1 MVAGGQPDAA
11 TWSGYRP
18 QPPRVRAALLTAGV
32 IALPLLG
39 SLIAWQAAPV
49 HTVASSP
56 LAVFDVAAP
65 SEATPPE
72 PLPPPP
78 EESGP
83 SPAEAV
89 PATLAAPP
97 AASLAPPVAA
107 PVAIVYSPAPVP
119 VAAKAQPP
127 SRAPAAPATA
137 SPMDWQSRVLG
148 RLNAVKRYPASARA
162 RRQQGVA
169 LIRFSVDRAGV
180 VRDVVLARSS
190 GFALLDRE
198 ALALPRRASPL
209 PPPPED
215 MLETAASLVVPVDFS
230 VE

>member
-1 MVAGGQPDAA
+1 MVAGGQQAA
-11 TWSGYRP
+11 PTRSEYRP

-49 HTVASSP
+49 HTVAASP
-56 LAVFDVAAP
+56 LTVFDVAAP
-65 SEATPPE
+65 SEAAPPE

-78 EESGP
+78 EESAP

-89 PATLAAPP
+89 PAPLAAPP
-97 AASLAPPVAA
+97 AASSAPPIAA
-107 PVAIVYSPAPVP
+107 PVAMVSPPVP
-119 VAAKAQPP
+119 VAANAKPP
-127 SRAPAAPATA
+127 SPAPAPAVPATA
-137 SPMDWQSRVLG
+137 GTMDWQSRVLG

-180 VRDVVLARSS
+180 VRDVALARSS

-198 ALALPRRASPL
+198 ALALPKRASPL

-215 MLETAASLVVPVDFS
+215 MLEAAASLVVPVDFS